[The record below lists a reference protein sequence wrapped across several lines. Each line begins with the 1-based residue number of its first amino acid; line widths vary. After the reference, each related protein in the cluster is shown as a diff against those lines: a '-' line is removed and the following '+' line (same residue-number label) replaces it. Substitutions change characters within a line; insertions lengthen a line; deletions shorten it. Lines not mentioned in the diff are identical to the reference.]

1 MEQKKL
7 IIPSQEEF
15 DFQCKEAVQV
25 LQHFERKS
33 ICVPAAWR
41 ILEIAMATTLDI
53 VGRYSKEDPLG
64 YVDAMAVNVRSH
76 LIQLQSEREG
86 QWTD

>member
-1 MEQKKL
+1 MEPKKI

-15 DFQCKEAVQV
+15 DFQCKEAVRV
-25 LQHFERKS
+25 LQHFERKR
-33 ICVPAAWR
+33 ICVQDACR

-53 VGRYSKEDPLG
+53 VGRYSKENPLG

>member
-1 MEQKKL
+1 MEPKKI

-25 LQHFERKS
+25 LQHFERKR
-33 ICVPAAWR
+33 ICVQDACR

-53 VGRYSKEDPLG
+53 VGRYSKENPLG

-76 LIQLQSEREG
+76 LVQLQSEREG

>member
-1 MEQKKL
+1 MEQNKF

-25 LQHFERKS
+25 LQHFERKR
-33 ICVPAAWR
+33 IGVEDACH

-53 VGRYSKEDPLG
+53 VGRYCKEDPLG
-64 YVDAMAVNVRSH
+64 YVDSMAVNVRSH
-76 LIQLQSEREG
+76 LIGLQSKREG

>member
-1 MEQKKL
+1 
-7 IIPSQEEF
+7 
-15 DFQCKEAVQV
+15 
-25 LQHFERKS
+25 
-33 ICVPAAWR
+33 
-41 ILEIAMATTLDI
+41 MATTLDI